1 MSTRRRL
8 EVLRIEQNGRL
19 AVMPDNTPAQRELR
33 KEVRD
38 FILAIDEILSHEEE
52 DDND

>member
-8 EVLRIEQNGRL
+8 AVLRIYENGRL
-19 AVMPDNTPAQRELR
+19 AVMPDRTPAQRELR

-38 FILAIDEILSHEEE
+38 FILMIDEILGHEEE
-52 DDND
+52 DDD